1 MIKEWGILCLP
12 ETSERKKTYIFL
24 GYILTDEKVN
34 TRDKKLIQVFGYL
47 LFRHHN
53 ASKHDRHPFYPLNI
67 YLFVLI
73 RSRLAGLFIDFYSP
87 IYSNSMLKMTGINN
101 T

>member
-34 TRDKKLIQVFGYL
+34 TRDKKLI
-47 LFRHHN
+47 
-53 ASKHDRHPFYPLNI
+53 
-67 YLFVLI
+67 
-73 RSRLAGLFIDFYSP
+73 
-87 IYSNSMLKMTGINN
+87 
-101 T
+101 